1 MNKEQSKRRNEIYR
15 IYNMFFGAKLRNS
28 VMRISRDEI
37 KIEVFLSVTPGVI
50 RRFAKAHYVCT
61 GLFRILAPA
70 RE

>member
-1 MNKEQSKRRNEIYR
+1 
-15 IYNMFFGAKLRNS
+15 MFFGAKLRNS

-37 KIEVFLSVTPGVI
+37 KIKVFLPVTPGVI
-50 RRFAKAHYVCT
+50 RRFAKAHYICT

>member
-37 KIEVFLSVTPGVI
+37 KIKVFLPVTPGVI
-50 RRFAKAHYVCT
+50 RRLAGGSLCLYRAVPDFST
-61 GLFRILAPA
+61 GT
-70 RE
+70 

>member
-1 MNKEQSKRRNEIYR
+1 
-15 IYNMFFGAKLRNS
+15 MFFGAKLRNS

-37 KIEVFLSVTPGVI
+37 KIKVFLPVTPGVI
-50 RRFAKAHYVCT
+50 RRFAGP